1 MKFACEGAH
10 YYTSKKRDSKLSS
23 NKFGLRNNLL
33 KSILDEKASHNGEFE
48 GPEEEIPL
56 VTWIFWAALS
66 AQRISKVN
74 KDTTD

>member
-1 MKFACEGAH
+1 M
-10 YYTSKKRDSKLSS
+10 
-23 NKFGLRNNLL
+23 
-33 KSILDEKASHNGEFE
+33 GEFE

-66 AQRISKVN
+66 AHRISKVN